1 MFTVSW
7 GHTAYQLGI
16 TESSLVVAYPSNLQ
30 VALSAMKACRI
41 PETSLVLL
49 DGHLAPDA
57 PFPSIESL
65 IEEHESHAP
74 YVEHKFKPG
83 EAKTAVAFLCFSSGT
98 TGNPKAVAVSHYNA
112 ICAIIQNAMS
122 NRVNEQYTPWKDQRF
137 RPGDICDGTSFYAFR
152 SRGLIPALRS
162 GRGLMYRLIQ
172 MTLVVAK
179 AFVFEKYL
187 QNIQR
192 YRITNLTMVPPQAVL
207 LCKHPLTKKYDL
219 SSVRYCVVAAAPLSP
234 ELTTELLK
242 GYGMTETSCVV
253 SNFPTSMKVGVLG
266 SCGRLAPGT
275 IAKVVKED
283 GELAGVGESG
293 ELLVQGPQIVVGYFR
308 NPKATEEAFD
318 NGWLRTGDEVRF
330 DAEGNIFIVDRIK
343 ELIKVK
349 GLQVAPSELEGYL
362 LSDPDVAD
370 AAVVGVPDEYAG
382 ELPRAYVVLKPVVA
396 DAVKKDERLAG
407 QVRAGLYE
415 TIASAAAKYK
425 RLEGGIEFMDA
436 IPKNPSGKILRRVL
450 REQGQRFQGERTCFA
465 PFMSATAGDVGGES
479 WSMMDLKFFW
489 ASGWYALLMQF
500 QFDHIVQYATRE
512 REECAYNS
520 HAFTDAGVRPP
531 AHCASALRGSKTVD
545 GGVYAGEV
553 VYEHSEEAYHRAAW
567 GMNRWI
573 RLGCRL

>member
-1 MFTVSW
+1 MTIFRAQGPPFVPPRDDMTLPQFILDDVDAERTRPVRPAHVPCLIDSETGKAVHLGEVRAAPQLGRHALARSLKARW
-7 GHTAYQLGI
+7 NIGICSTSSKTLISPCRLRRHRFIWAIKRLGGSVAAHSSTLTADEFAYQLGI

-57 PFPSIESL
+57 PFPPIESL

-98 TGNPKAVAVSHYNA
+98 TGNPKAVAVSHSNA

-122 NRVNEQYTPWKDQRF
+122 NRLNEQYTPWKDQRF
-137 RPGDICDGTSFYAFR
+137 RPGDICDGT
-152 SRGLIPALRS
+152 LRS
-162 GRGLMYRLIQ
+162 GHRLMYRLIQ

-242 GYGMTETSCVV
+242 VMLNGAPLPGLAGMTETSWVV

-308 NPKATEEAFD
+308 IPKATEEAFD

-370 AAVVGVPDEYAG
+370 AAVIGVPDEYAG

-450 REQGQRFQGERTCFA
+450 REQGQR
-465 PFMSATAGDVGGES
+465 SGGQ
-479 WSMMDLKFFW
+479 
-489 ASGWYALLMQF
+489 A
-500 QFDHIVQYATRE
+500 
-512 REECAYNS
+512 
-520 HAFTDAGVRPP
+520 
-531 AHCASALRGSKTVD
+531 
-545 GGVYAGEV
+545 
-553 VYEHSEEAYHRAAW
+553 RA
-567 GMNRWI
+567 
-573 RLGCRL
+573 RL